1 MNRYK
6 NTRIVDSKYTETLYP
21 EIEDKETDIYIYA
34 KYGDRLDTLAYK
46 YYNDTSLWWIIARA
60 NDFPGD
66 SLFVELPNRLRIPT
80 DIASI
85 LNKINK
91 R

>member
-46 YYNDTSLWWIIARA
+46 YYNDTSLW
-60 NDFPGD
+60 
-66 SLFVELPNRLRIPT
+66 
-80 DIASI
+80 
-85 LNKINK
+85 
-91 R
+91 